1 MVLSLVDTR
10 HDQVGDIGTSSGTR
24 SQHCTLVDHQIIG
37 CGLMLTVSD
46 KIRWFRR
53 NKLLPHFPHSATLP
67 ELGRHH
73 WHHEQEDA
81 ATNNGTWTPAAVQA
95 AAWGQRPHTRLSRA
109 TAQGFARRG
118 HCCHSHSWGR
128 DCNASSR
135 DRVTCSDG
143 GRLDSV
149 LHWIPWITC
158 TGVRFSLRWDVGRC
172 RHQPTARTRV
182 HVTHGLRRRRG
193 AACCWIN
200 GV

>member
-24 SQHCTLVDHQIIG
+24 SQHCTRVDHQIIG

-128 DCNASSR
+128 GCDSSSH
-135 DRVTCSDG
+135 DRVACSDR
-143 GRLDSV
+143 GRLVFALHSLDCLLWYSV
-149 LHWIPWITC
+149 LAQMGCQKMP
-158 TGVRFSLRWDVGRC
+158 
-172 RHQPTARTRV
+172 PP
-182 HVTHGLRRRRG
+182 THGQNTCPCHPRNSTQTRSGQLL
-193 AACCWIN
+193 AQ
-200 GV
+200 